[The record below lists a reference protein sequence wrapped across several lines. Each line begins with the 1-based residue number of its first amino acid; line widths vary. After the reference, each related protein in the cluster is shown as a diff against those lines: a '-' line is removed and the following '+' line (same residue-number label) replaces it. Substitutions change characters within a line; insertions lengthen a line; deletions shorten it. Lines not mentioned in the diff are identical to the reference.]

1 MPEDENYI
9 EKAIR
14 ETEELI
20 CDAERELERL
30 RRQLSWLVQQRT
42 DNQQLSLE
50 GLGSR
55 LATLAQPFG
64 GLDLKITRDKTRPP
78 TPGRMG

>member
-1 MPEDENYI
+1 MPEDENYVLAPLPPTHI

-30 RRQLSWLVQQRT
+30 RRQLSWLIEQRPRA
-42 DNQQLSLE
+42 DEAEKSF
-50 GLGSR
+50 
-55 LATLAQPFG
+55 LAF
-64 GLDLKITRDKTRPP
+64 
-78 TPGRMG
+78 